1 MAHGLTLPDPALC
14 PDAPVDAR
22 LSPHSVSDPARLL
35 EGGTRFL
42 LARPR
47 AGLND
52 ALMQLER
59 CRRYAAAYDRT
70 LVLDLTRG
78 GMRLPFGELF
88 RARPEFGC
96 AVLDASPDVIAAL
109 DRIADVE
116 PAGIA
121 GRLGS
126 YEPTWH
132 EQGLMYACRDTG
144 TPLRFDMSRDH
155 AARCL
160 VYEQAGGGLTGV
172 WPLRG
177 LSLAPDIAAEI
188 VARLARLGPDYDALH
203 VRHTDYQTDF
213 RKLFERTKPLFVGRR
228 LLVCTDSA
236 EVQRFARSYFAP
248 EVEVLFSSEIPD
260 LGGKPIHE
268 TRIVAARVAAVD
280 QFCDLI
286 AMARARRYLFSALS
300 SLGQSGRPM
309 ISGYSI
315 LVEGMRTLPQV
326 AEGLLALAPNREMLA
341 RAAPP
346 AAAPRLSLGQRLAR
360 AGAEMGSLVWNRRV
374 QRKRLQV
381 RRAVLGREPQL
392 R

>member
-1 MAHGLTLPDPALC
+1 MAHGLDLPDSPLR
-14 PDAPVDAR
+14 PDALRDATPS
-22 LSPHSVSDPARLL
+22 SPPPPDPDRLL

-59 CRRYAAAYDRT
+59 CRRYAVAYDRT
-70 LVLDLTRG
+70 LVVDLTRG

-88 RARPEFGC
+88 RAGPAFGC
-96 AVLDASPDVIAAL
+96 PVLDASPEVIAAL
-109 DRIADVE
+109 DRLDSVE
-116 PAGIA
+116 PAGVA
-121 GRLGS
+121 GRLGR
-126 YEPTWH
+126 YDPVWH
-132 EQGLMYACRDTG
+132 EQGLMFACRDTG
-144 TPLRFDMSRDH
+144 APLRFDMSRDH

-160 VYEQAGGGLTGV
+160 VHEQAGGGLTGV

-177 LSLAPDIAAEI
+177 LALAPDLAAEI
-188 VARLARLGPDYDALH
+188 VTRLARLGPDYDALH

-236 EVQRFARSYFAP
+236 EVQRFARAYFAP
-248 EVEVLFSSEIPD
+248 EVDVLFSSDIPD
-260 LGGKPIHE
+260 LGGQPIHE
-268 TRIVAARVAAVD
+268 TRIVDARVAAVD

-286 AMARARRYLFSALS
+286 AMARARRYLFSTLS

-315 LVEGMRTLPQV
+315 LVEGLRTLPAV

-341 RAAPP
+341 RPAPQARGP
-346 AAAPRLSLGQRLAR
+346 GLTFGQHVARLR
-360 AGAEMGSLVWNRRV
+360 AELESLVWNRRV

-381 RRAVLGREPQL
+381 RRAVLGRVPKL